1 MIIQTSHF
9 YVAPIRTLVVHVK
22 KNVLNKK
29 IEHPKC
35 PIVSHAISFKQT
47 ESLSQVENVQP
58 STHTS
63 GRFTGGVPPVAATPG
78 LVTGLRLV
86 RALSES
92 LRSLEKYLGW
102 KMVKIVVLIM
112 IQWYNSCSN
121 DCFYNCSNECSN
133 DHDVFFTPS
142 KWLSTSE

>member
-1 MIIQTSHF
+1 MSHSF
-9 YVAPIRTLVVHVK
+9 PV
-22 KNVLNKK
+22 
-29 IEHPKC
+29 
-35 PIVSHAISFKQT
+35 AISFKQT

-133 DHDVFFTPS
+133 DHDVFFHTI
-142 KWLSTSE
+142 KMVINKRMSTSRGFLSHGTLK